1 MNMNQIMAQAQ
12 KMQRE
17 MQKKLEELYK
27 QEFTYDYQNGSVMVT
42 ITGKGVIKSIE
53 INKTLIDPE
62 DPITLQEMVVEA
74 INSAIEQVTA
84 KAEEIQQS
92 MMPQGMGG
100 LF

>member
-1 MNMNQIMAQAQ
+1 MNQIMAQAQ

-27 QEFTYDYQNGSVMVT
+27 QEFTYDYKNGSVMVT
-42 ITGKGVIKSIE
+42 ITGKGVIQSIE
-53 INKTLIDPE
+53 INKALIDPE

-84 KAEEIQQS
+84 KADAIQQS
-92 MMPQGMGG
+92 MMPSGMGG